1 MFNKN
6 KIEFFF
12 FILFS
17 KIFKVIGLRSTRK
30 FAKLL
35 GSFIYYIIPIRKK
48 IVIENLTSAFPEKS
62 NKEIERIAKRN
73 YQNIFLTFFEFM
85 YYPNSNSEEI
95 KTMLKVPNLDLMKNK
110 MEEGKGMIFLT
121 GHFGSW
127 EIGGLAAALL
137 MNYPFHV
144 LAKPQRNPY
153 ITEWWKNTREMFGN
167 KEIWLGVSI
176 RQIFEVLKSN
186 GILCVVADQRG
197 PMDSPRVNFFG
208 RQTAFYTGTASI
220 ILKVKCN
227 VIMGVII
234 RQSDYSYKTEIEE
247 LVIDDIGKNQNDQVK
262 EITQKYISFLEK
274 HIRNYPEQYF
284 WMHKIWKY

>member
-12 FILFS
+12 FIFFS
-17 KIFKVIGLRSTRK
+17 KIFKVIGLRGTRK

-48 IVIENLTSAFPEKS
+48 IVIENLTSAFPEKGK
-62 NKEIERIAKRN
+62 KEIEWIARRN

-85 YYPNSNSEEI
+85 YYPNSNREEI
-95 KTMLKVPNLDLMKNK
+95 KSMLKVSNLDFMKNK

-121 GHFGSW
+121 GHFGNW
-127 EIGGLAAALL
+127 EIAALAGALL
-137 MNYPFHV
+137 MKHPFHV

-153 ITEWWKNTREMFGN
+153 ITKWWKNTREMFGN

-176 RQIFEVLKSN
+176 RQIFEVLKSG
-186 GILCVVADQRG
+186 GILGVVGDQRG
-197 PMDSPRVNFFG
+197 PMESPRVNFFG
-208 RQTAFYTGTASI
+208 RQTAFYTGIAAI

-227 VIMGVII
+227 VIMGAII
-234 RQSDYSYKTEIEE
+234 RQSDFSYKTEIEE
-247 LVIDDIGKNQNDQVK
+247 LVIDDLCKNQNDQVK